1 MKNRFLIFVLLIL
14 ISCNI
19 KRYSFNKLQEI
30 GVFETSVTVKKIVHE
45 GKQIAFIKTR
55 HIGKKEYYDQMKI
68 KIDSL
73 KNDNYYFFLEGVQ
86 NKSNDTIQLLKY
98 RKIFGNIYTNNAEE
112 IIDTINNKIY
122 NIVPYDKEWGLISQ
136 PRYGKFGLDSLNS
149 KIVDI
154 DVAEL
159 VNLYEEKFQKIELDS
174 CDYSTSLNDKYDCK
188 RKIERKN
195 WNEFSTDYI
204 ITYRDMNVANKI
216 KESDKKKIC
225 IIYGQNHYEGIK
237 NHLDNSSATD

>member
-1 MKNRFLIFVLLIL
+1 MKKRFSIFVLLIL

-19 KRYSFNKLQEI
+19 KKYSFNKLKEI
-30 GVFETSVTVKKIVHE
+30 GVFETNVTVKKIAHE
-45 GKQIAFIKTR
+45 GKQIAFIETR
-55 HIGKKEYYDQMKI
+55 HIGKKDYYDQMKI

-98 RKIFGNIYTNNAEE
+98 RKIFGNIYTNNSEE

-122 NIVPYDKEWGLISQ
+122 SIVPYDKEWGLISQ

-149 KIVDI
+149 KIVDV

-159 VNLYEEKFQKIELDS
+159 VNLYEDKFQKIELDF
-174 CDYSTSLNDKYDCK
+174 CDYSTPLKDKYDCK

-204 ITYRDMNVANKI
+204 VAFRDEKVAFTT
-216 KESDKKKIC
+216 KESKKTKIC

-237 NHLDNSSATD
+237 SNLENSSEMD